1 MTLQRLATP
10 VFIAVALL
18 AGAANAQTLIELLRV
33 LGDGAHA
40 LYRLEPVSG
49 KRHQL
54 RVHMAALGLPL
65 VHDHFYP
72 VVNDP
77 PEGDYSE
84 PLQLL
89 ARRIAFV
96 DPLSG
101 EERVFESR
109 RVLAWAGA

>member
-1 MTLQRLATP
+1 MT
-10 VFIAVALL
+10 
-18 AGAANAQTLIELLRV
+18 
-33 LGDGAHA
+33 
-40 LYRLEPVSG
+40 G

-65 VHDHFYP
+65 RNDPFYP

-77 PEGDYSE
+77 AEGDYSR

-89 ARRIAFV
+89 ARSLSFR

-101 EERVFESR
+101 EQRYFESLQLLELPSR
-109 RVLAWAGA
+109 